1 LKEVQDN
8 NLGRRHEIEVAF
20 PPAVLHVAR
29 LVSPLR
35 YWNWLE
41 CPPDEAIDV
50 PGVGNVGVWSI
61 GAHALTVTGS
71 VEDSSNINQSKK
83 CSKAGVPLPKP
94 TWKSLQ
100 QLPNLN
106 KLNPK
111 GYEWKD
117 GMAGM
122 PCGSVHF
129 PYGVTTPDAPHA
141 DMAKARWTFRPE
153 NGPSTS
159 EVVPLSFRLR
169 HYCKVRPDLRIR
181 SMPIVHNQKP
191 FSLELSDLGKVS
203 EVPVSLANLP
213 DPRATIKP
221 IEPGEPQTHFANVYG
236 LFGGTTVRAL
246 PVLVESG
253 GPHLRHLEPIIC
265 VSPPRFHR

>member
-1 LKEVQDN
+1 MTSTSQETGARRPKSSKKHAGHRATKAPDRRRNSTQSPRLRVEISGLCVVFLKEVQDN

-94 TWKSLQ
+94 T
-100 QLPNLN
+100 
-106 KLNPK
+106 
-111 GYEWKD
+111 
-117 GMAGM
+117 
-122 PCGSVHF
+122 
-129 PYGVTTPDAPHA
+129 
-141 DMAKARWTFRPE
+141 
-153 NGPSTS
+153 
-159 EVVPLSFRLR
+159 
-169 HYCKVRPDLRIR
+169 
-181 SMPIVHNQKP
+181 
-191 FSLELSDLGKVS
+191 
-203 EVPVSLANLP
+203 
-213 DPRATIKP
+213 
-221 IEPGEPQTHFANVYG
+221 
-236 LFGGTTVRAL
+236 
-246 PVLVESG
+246 
-253 GPHLRHLEPIIC
+253 
-265 VSPPRFHR
+265 